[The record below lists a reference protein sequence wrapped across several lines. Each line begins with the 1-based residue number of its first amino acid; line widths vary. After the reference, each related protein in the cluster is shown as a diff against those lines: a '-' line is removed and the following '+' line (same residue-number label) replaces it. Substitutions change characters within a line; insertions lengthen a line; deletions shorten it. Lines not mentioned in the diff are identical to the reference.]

1 MRRNGPACPGQV
13 RYPVTMVALREAHI
27 RASFVVVL
35 VIVVLIALHLIAI
48 HGHADAT
55 ALEVCMAFLVTVGA
69 ALQAALLCQDRHA
82 GSSAPT
88 ASLRIES
95 VLGVQMWVP
104 PNSGMVM
111 RH

>member
-1 MRRNGPACPGQV
+1 
-13 RYPVTMVALREAHI
+13 MVALREAHI
-27 RASFVVVL
+27 RPSVVVVL

-55 ALEVCMAFLVTVGA
+55 ALEVCMALLVTVGA
-69 ALQAALLCQDRHA
+69 ALQAALLGQDRQA

-88 ASLRIES
+88 TSLRIES
-95 VLGVQMWVP
+95 VLGVKMWVP
-104 PNSGMVM
+104 AKSGMVM